1 MKKIKYILKDKK
13 KKYILFGI
21 IGLII
26 ISVIIAIILI
36 NKPTYSSAKINNL
49 QFKDE
54 VHDLLKEYDYED
66 LEEMMLN
73 YIKDSME
80 QYNTIDEDIFKFS
93 AKGKVYEDFFNDEMD
108 IKDYD
113 DKTQDIILDVFNIS
127 VVNAKAIVKELKFKN
142 ILSSDGEVILNDDYY
157 RYLDN
162 LKAQI
167 DKVVKKYC
175 K

>member
-1 MKKIKYILKDKK
+1 MNKLKDILKDKK

-26 ISVIIAIILI
+26 ISVIVAIILI
-36 NKPTYSSAKINNL
+36 NKPTYSNTKINNL

-80 QYNTIDEDIFKFS
+80 QYNAIDEDIFKFS
-93 AKGKVYEDFFNDEMD
+93 AKGQVYEDFFKDEMD
-108 IKDYD
+108 IRDYD
-113 DKTQDIILDVFNIS
+113 DKTQDIILDIFNIS
-127 VVNAKAIVKELKFKN
+127 VVNSKAIVKELKFKD
-142 ILSSDGEVILNDDYY
+142 ILNPNDGVILNDNYY
-157 RYLDN
+157 KYLDN
-162 LKAQI
+162 LKAEI
-167 DKVVKKYC
+167 DKVVEKYC

>member
-1 MKKIKYILKDKK
+1 MNKLKDILKDKK

-26 ISVIIAIILI
+26 ISVIVAIILI
-36 NKPTYSSAKINNL
+36 NKPTYSNTKINNL

-80 QYNTIDEDIFKFS
+80 QYNAIDKDIFKLS
-93 AKGKVYEDFFNDEMD
+93 AKGQVFEDFFNDEMD
-108 IKDYD
+108 IRDYD
-113 DKTQDIILDVFNIS
+113 DKTQDIILDISNIS
-127 VVNAKAIVKELKFKN
+127 YVNAKAVVKELKFKD
-142 ILSSDGEVILNDDYY
+142 ILNPNDGVILNDNYY
-157 RYLDN
+157 KYLDN
-162 LKAQI
+162 LKAEI
-167 DKVVKKYC
+167 DKVVEKYC